1 MNDLK
6 QREYYKIFSNT
17 SKTNDTDKLY
27 LGYQSTTTEI
37 ILKKDNATYF
47 HIPFF
52 AEPLPLAQSSL
63 IADGAIPGPIPAM
76 ADRIQQK
83 QADYYYNTPWGNP
96 VGNLDGT
103 WLCSWLYSL
112 SGEPPQW
119 FDRYYN
125 PGRLADQEALQAGF
139 NTGEYIKNNPAYI
152 DVPSTIILTPGTYF
166 QYYHCGD
173 QTAKEML
180 STFAGD
186 GRDRLRLSI
195 QNWGAEITD
204 ESAYGN
210 KGYIRNFN
218 SEWSLNLK
226 EPDVKDR
233 NALSFKNTDFID
245 TRVVYNSS
253 YNLQN
258 EFTLNFWVRNDDWTD
273 VPGTQLVGNFNNG
286 GFGAFY
292 NNLKYY
298 PYFVIPENYYGHIF
312 YYNQE
317 GTNFLD
323 KSTQP
328 FTLNNPLTGGTSLP
342 VQVSIDGENDIVV
355 LDAGITNTIY
365 KLDHTGS
372 LIALARDTAGFTYTL
387 SGTPKLLAI
396 NENNDYTIITTGA
409 TYIFTNEL
417 ILSSWNPQTPYGYN
431 ESIAYNT
438 EGVLIRELS
447 CKDIKFD
454 NFNTK
459 WVLKD
464 TGILFANTTSVSSV
478 VGSRNCTNIAID
490 PENNLWA
497 LYDSNKIAKI
507 DLATKTLRDV
517 YEVGLYHETDD
528 INKNISFINS
538 YDRVTNTQMWYAL
551 IYHNYEKTLY
561 QVTLQGQ
568 IKQTTYLPSNLNVEQ
583 APPTQQRR
591 EFLQFTG
598 KGDFTGYEWK
608 RIFNKILYNNNPQI
622 QFKLSVKKP
631 IKNYPSTSFTVS
643 VPVQYL
649 SNKTWHMIT
658 CTLQNKVATVYVD
671 TRFRD
676 KKVIPGNVRLNY
688 LRKNDLYIGTPCG
701 KFNNL
706 NKEINS
712 TSIIFNGYLD
722 DIKIY
727 DYAIDPKFLIIFV
740 RDKFVGQDLT
750 WNIPTTTLQYVE
762 GIDRFFKHKLPGSKS
777 PFFKIKLSGLEVKDS
792 TTRKMIEASIF
803 TAIDRIKPSY
813 TELLSIEWVD

>member
-1 MNDLK
+1 MSNLK
-6 QREYYKIFSNT
+6 QREYYKIFSGPNKST
-17 SKTNDTDKLY
+17 DTDKIY

-37 ILKKDNATYF
+37 ILRKDNTTFF

-52 AEPLPLAQSSL
+52 ASPLPLTQSSL

-83 QADYYYNTPWGNP
+83 QADYFYNTPWGNP

-112 SGEPPQW
+112 SGEPPRW

-139 NTGEYIKNNPAYI
+139 NTGEYVKNDPAYV

-173 QTAKEML
+173 KTAQDIL
-180 STFAGD
+180 DTFSGNNKSN
-186 GRDRLRLSI
+186 LRLSV
-195 QNWGAEITD
+195 QDWSEEFKD
-204 ESAYGN
+204 ESIYGN
-210 KGYIRNFN
+210 RGIIRNFK
-218 SEWSLNLK
+218 SDWSLDLK
-226 EPDVKDR
+226 EPDVRDR
-233 NALSFKNTDFID
+233 NALNFKNTDFID
-245 TRVVYNSS
+245 TRVIYNSS

-273 VPGTQLVGNFNNG
+273 VPGTQLVGNYGNG

-292 NNLKYY
+292 NNLKYF
-298 PYFVIPENYYGHIF
+298 PFFVIPENYYGHIF

-342 VQVSIDGENDIVV
+342 VQVGINSDNEVVV
-355 LDAGITNTIY
+355 LDAGISNTLY
-365 KLDHTGS
+365 KLDHTGTVV
-372 LIALARDTAGFTYTL
+372 ALARDVTGLTYTL

-396 NENNDYTIITTGA
+396 DGNNHYTVVTTGA
-409 TYIFTNEL
+409 TYIFTDEL
-417 ILSSWNPQTPYGYN
+417 ILSSWNPNQPYGYN
-431 ESIAYNT
+431 ESMAYNY
-438 EGVLIRELS
+438 EGVLVRELS
-447 CKDIKFD
+447 SKEIKFD
-454 NFNTK
+454 KFNTK
-459 WVLKD
+459 WSLKD
-464 TGILFANTTSVSSV
+464 SGVLFANTASVS
-478 VGSRNCTNIAID
+478 GIIGTTNCTNIAID
-490 PENNLWA
+490 PEDNLWV
-497 LYDSNKIAKI
+497 LYDSNKIAKV
-507 DLATKTLRDV
+507 DVASKTLR
-517 YEVGLYHETDD
+517 ETFEIGLYHETEDLQ
-528 INKNISFINS
+528 KNISFINT
-538 YDRVTNTQMWYAL
+538 YDRNTNAQIWYAL

-561 QVTLQGQ
+561 QVTLDGQ
-568 IKQTTYLPSNLNVEQ
+568 IKQTTYLPSNLNIEQ

-598 KGDFTGYEWK
+598 QGDFTGYEWK

-622 QFKLSVKKP
+622 QFKLSIRKP
-631 IKNYPSTSFTVS
+631 IKNYPSKPFIVS

-676 KKVIPGNVRLNY
+676 RKVIPGNMRQNY
-688 LRKNDLYIGTPCG
+688 LQKNDLYIGTPCG
-701 KFNNL
+701 KFNNF
-706 NKEINS
+706 NREINS
-712 TSIIFNGYLD
+712 IGSIFNGYID

-727 DYAIDPKFLIIFV
+727 DYALDPKLLIVFV
-740 RDKFVGQDLT
+740 RQKFLGQDLT
-750 WNIPTTTLQYVE
+750 WNIPTNTLQYVE
-762 GIDRFFKHKLPGSKS
+762 GIERFFKHKLPGSKS
-777 PFFKIKLSGLEVKDS
+777 PFFKIKLSGLKIQDKN
-792 TTRKMIEASIF
+792 TRKIVEASIY
-803 TAIDRIKPSY
+803 TAIERIKPSY
-813 TELLSIEWVD
+813 TELLSIEWVE